1 MRVFVVN
8 AYEDR
13 KCKYDEERY
22 ELFDAVWWEDVEEDQ
37 VENYYLRYNAKT
49 ALRKKVVA
57 CSLSHKKL
65 LQKIINE
72 DLKQV
77 VIIEDD
83 AVIKDWKRL
92 EQLKDVNEFVYI
104 GGDITSPFLKDMKD
118 FKEGGAKDELRDN
131 FVKGINTIDPKTF
144 RIGWTC
150 SYYIPNAEVAR
161 MILSNIPNGTKER
174 AIDNEY
180 MALQKKG
187 NITKFLYPAISVLHI
202 EDAKKGFS
210 FSNYKLYDD
219 GSLY

>member
-13 KCKYDEERY
+13 KYKYDEERY
-22 ELFDAVWWEDVEEDQ
+22 ELFDAVWWEDVEEDEI
-37 VENYYLRYNAKT
+37 ENYYLRYNAKMD
-49 ALRKKVVA
+49 LRKKVVA
-57 CSLSHKKL
+57 CSMSHKKL

-92 EQLKDVNEFVYI
+92 EQLKDLSDFCYL
-104 GGDITSPFLKDMKD
+104 GGYMSSPYLKDLKTFED
-118 FKEGGAKDELRDN
+118 NDKEEVRHNLI
-131 FVKGINTIDPKTF
+131 KGINTIDPKTF
-144 RIGWTC
+144 RIGQTC
-150 SYYIPNAEVAR
+150 GYYIPNAEVAR
-161 MILSNIPNGTKER
+161 MILSNLPNGKKER

-187 NITKFLYPAISVLHI
+187 NITKFLYPAIAVLHI
-202 EDAKKGFS
+202 EDAKKGFT
-210 FSNYKLYDD
+210 FSNNKLY
-219 GSLY
+219 GNQSLY